1 MVPNIRRIL
10 VWSCVALLV
19 AGGLLWSFWPHS
31 ITVEMT
37 TVSYGPMRVE
47 VSDEGRTRVREI
59 YQVSAPVTGRLLRIE
74 KHPGDDVVGGKT
86 IVADLLPMS
95 PSFLDLRSQN
105 QAEAAIKSAEA
116 AQKLAAS
123 ELEGARAQLS
133 FTRSDLE
140 RATKLAASGII
151 SRADFER
158 AQLARDSAIS
168 RNATAEAAL
177 KARQYDLENA
187 RALLIDPARISQAPG
202 NRPSVKLVSPA
213 NGKILRVLHE
223 DEAVVTAGTPI
234 LEVGD
239 PRQLEILVPLVSE
252 DAVKVHPGDVARIT
266 DWGGVGELAARVRR
280 VEPSGFTKISA
291 LGVEE
296 QRVNVL
302 LDFTDQTSNL
312 ASIADGFRVI
322 VNIVIWQRPRVLR
335 LPATAMFRRGDG
347 WAVFVVR
354 GGRARLQPVQVGAV
368 NDDFAELR
376 AGAEE
381 GEQVIIH
388 PSDQV
393 GDGTAVHS

>member
-1 MVPNIRRIL
+1 MPNIRRIL
-10 VWSCVALLV
+10 VWACVALLM

-31 ITVEMT
+31 IKVEMAT
-37 TVSYGPMRVE
+37 ISYGPMRVE
-47 VSDEGRTRVREI
+47 VSDEGHTRVREK

-168 RNATAEAAL
+168 RNATADAAL

-187 RALLIDPARISQAPG
+187 RALLIDPARIPQTPG
-202 NRPSVKLVSPA
+202 NRPSIKLVAPA

-252 DAVKVHPGDVARIT
+252 EAVKVHPGDVARIT
-266 DWGGVGELAARVRR
+266 DWGGAGELGARVRR
-280 VEPSGFTKISA
+280 VEPSGFTKVSA

-302 LDFTDQTSNL
+302 LDFADRTSNL

-322 VNIVIWQRPRVLR
+322 VNIVIWQQPRVLR

-381 GEQVIIH
+381 GEQVIVH

>member
-1 MVPNIRRIL
+1 MPNIRRIL
-10 VWSCVALLV
+10 VWACVALLM

-31 ITVEMT
+31 IKVEMAT
-37 TVSYGPMRVE
+37 ISYGSMRVE
-47 VSDEGRTRVREI
+47 VSDEGRTRVREK

-95 PSFLDLRSQN
+95 PSFLDLRSQS

-158 AQLARDSAIS
+158 ARLARDSAIS
-168 RNATAEAAL
+168 RNATADAAL

-187 RALLIDPARISQAPG
+187 RALLIDPARISQTSG
-202 NRPSVKLVSPA
+202 NRPSIKLVAPA

-252 DAVKVHPGDVARIT
+252 EAVKVHPGDVARIT
-266 DWGGVGELAARVRR
+266 DWGGAGVLGARVRR
-280 VEPSGFTKISA
+280 VEPSGFTKVSA

-302 LDFTDQTSNL
+302 LDFADRTSNL

-322 VNIVIWQRPRVLR
+322 VNIVIWQQPRVLR

-381 GEQVIIH
+381 GEQVIVH

>member
-1 MVPNIRRIL
+1 MTPNIRRIL
-10 VWSCVALLV
+10 VWSCLALLM

-31 ITVEMT
+31 INVEMV